1 MASKGASSRAAAR
14 KQKDKWKAKR
24 WYTIRAPRHPWHFKV
39 IGETLGEEDE
49 LLIGRMYEI
58 TQQEV
63 DGDFSKMHV
72 KLKFR
77 VTEVIGQDAITEF
90 AGHEVLKDHVRRQ
103 VRRYRGKVDDVIDA
117 ITEDGYYVRIK
128 PFLITQGR
136 VKTSQKQGIRDAC
149 RDVILQA
156 GARNTWIALQ
166 KLILSGEL
174 EESLEKAARK
184 IASMKIVII
193 RKSQLVQ
200 EGVVVEEGPTLDEI
214 LDNESKAATAK
225 KAALDAALEDDD
237 SDEETPDVLAAA
249 EASADDADKTVEE
262 ADESP
267 DDAPDYASLKVTEIK
282 ELLKAAGKK
291 TSGKKD
297 ELIARLTEEVAE
309 EVQEDVVEASDA
321 PDYTSMKVV
330 DLKELLKAAGKKTS
344 GKKDEL
350 IARLNE

>member
-1 MASKGASSRAAAR
+1 MATKGASSRAAAR

-24 WYTIRAPRHPWHFKV
+24 WYTIRAPRQPWHFKV

-63 DGDFSKMHV
+63 DGDFTKMHV

-77 VTEVIGQDAITEF
+77 VTEIIGQDAITEF
-90 AGHEVLKDHVRRQ
+90 VGHEVLKDHVRRQ
-103 VRRYRGKVDDVIDA
+103 VRRYRGKIDDVIDA

-136 VKTSQKQGIRDAC
+136 VKTSQKQGIREAC
-149 RDVILQA
+149 RGVVLQA
-156 GARNTWIALQ
+156 AARNTWIALQ
-166 KLILSGEL
+166 KMILSGEL

-184 IASMKIVII
+184 VASMKIVII

-214 LDNESKAATAK
+214 RDNESKASAAK
-225 KAALDAALEDDD
+225 EAALETAMEDDD
-237 SDEETPDVLAAA
+237 PDEETPDVLAAA
-249 EASADDADKTVEE
+249 EASADDAAETDEEVEE
-262 ADESP
+262 DAE
-267 DDAPDYASLKVTEIK
+267 DDDTA
-282 ELLKAAGKK
+282 
-291 TSGKKD
+291 
-297 ELIARLTEEVAE
+297 EEVVEE
-309 EVQEDVVEASDA
+309 EVQEDVVEAEDS
-321 PDYTSMKVV
+321 PDYASMKVTE
-330 DLKELLKAAGKKTS
+330 LKELLKAAGKKVS

>member
-24 WYTIRAPRHPWHFKV
+24 WYNIRAPRQPWHFKV

-77 VTEVIGQDAITEF
+77 VTEIIGQDAITEF

-136 VKTSQKQGIRDAC
+136 VKSSQKKAMRDAC
-149 RDVILQA
+149 RDVVLQA
-156 GARNTWIALQ
+156 AARNTWLALQ
-166 KLILSGEL
+166 KQILSGEL
-174 EESLEKAARK
+174 EQSLEAAARK
-184 IASMKIVII
+184 IASVKTVII

-200 EGVVVEEGPTLDEI
+200 EGVVVEDGPTLDEI
-214 LDNESKAATAK
+214 RDNESKAAASK
-225 KAALDAALEDDD
+225 KAALEAAMDDGD
-237 SDEETPDVLAAA
+237 SDDETPDVLAAA
-249 EASADDADKTVEE
+249 EAFT
-262 ADESP
+262 
-267 DDAPDYASLKVTEIK
+267 
-282 ELLKAAGKK
+282 LLQH
-291 TSGKKD
+291 
-297 ELIARLTEEVAE
+297 LVHRLGQA
-309 EVQEDVVEASDA
+309 
-321 PDYTSMKVV
+321 
-330 DLKELLKAAGKKTS
+330 LLQLFLAVHF
-344 GKKDEL
+344 D
-350 IARLNE
+350 

>member
-24 WYTIRAPRHPWHFKV
+24 WYTIRAPRQPWHFKV

-77 VTEVIGQDAITEF
+77 VTEIVGQDAITEF

-136 VKTSQKQGIRDAC
+136 VKTSQKKGIRDAC
-149 RDVILQA
+149 REVILQA
-156 GARNTWIALQ
+156 AARNTWMALQ
-166 KLILSGEL
+166 KQILSGEL
-174 EESLEKAARK
+174 EQSVEKAARK
-184 IASMKIVII
+184 VVSVKTVFI

-200 EGVVVEEGPTLDEI
+200 EVVIVEDGPTLDEI
-214 LDNESKAATAK
+214 LDNESKAASAK
-225 KAALDAALEDDD
+225 KAALEAAMEDDD
-237 SDEETPDVLAAA
+237 SEDETPDVLAAA
-249 EASADDADKTVEE
+249 EASADDADD
-262 ADESP
+262 ADETEHDAEEVDDAATEEEP
-267 DDAPDYASLKVTEIK
+267 AEEPAEVTEDAPDYASLKV
-282 ELLKAAGKK
+282 
-291 TSGKKD
+291 
-297 ELIARLTEEVAE
+297 AE
-309 EVQEDVVEASDA
+309 
-321 PDYTSMKVV
+321 
-330 DLKELLKAAGKKTS
+330 LKELLKAAGKPVS
-344 GKKDEL
+344 GKKAEL
-350 IARLNE
+350 IARLQE

>member
-24 WYTIRAPRHPWHFKV
+24 WYTIRAPRQPWHFKV

-117 ITEDGYYVRIK
+117 ITDDGYYVRIK

-136 VKTSQKQGIRDAC
+136 VKSSQKKAMRDAC
-149 RDVILQA
+149 RDVVLQA
-156 GARNTWIALQ
+156 AARNTWIALQ
-166 KLILSGEL
+166 KQILSGEL
-174 EESLEKAARK
+174 EQSLGAAAKK
-184 IASMKIVII
+184 IASVKTVII

-200 EGVVVEEGPTLDEI
+200 EGVVVEDGPTLDEI
-214 LDNESKAATAK
+214 RDNESKAAAAK
-225 KAALDAALEDDD
+225 KAALEAAIGDDD
-237 SDEETPDVLAAA
+237 SDDETPDVLAAA
-249 EASADDADKTVEE
+249 EASAVD
-262 ADESP
+262 ADESEDESEEEEVAEEEVAEEVETTEEAATEEVQDETP
-267 DDAPDYASLKVTEIK
+267 SDDAPDYAS
-282 ELLKAAGKK
+282 
-291 TSGKKD
+291 
-297 ELIARLTEEVAE
+297 
-309 EVQEDVVEASDA
+309 
-321 PDYTSMKVV
+321 MKV
-330 DLKELLKAAGKKTS
+330 A
-344 GKKDEL
+344 
-350 IARLNE
+350 